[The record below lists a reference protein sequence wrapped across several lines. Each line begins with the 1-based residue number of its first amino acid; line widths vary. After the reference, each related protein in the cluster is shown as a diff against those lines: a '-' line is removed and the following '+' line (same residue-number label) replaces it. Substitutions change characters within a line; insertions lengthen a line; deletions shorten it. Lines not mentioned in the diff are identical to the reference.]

1 MRLASCAAREL
12 RVYSF
17 CFVCSGGGA
26 GLKSAPGAQGLD
38 SSKGPPEFHFLEPVL
53 IPDSATRHWQ
63 PQILLRARRRPVS
76 LTSSCHT
83 WSPPMCAHHRCSRR
97 ERVVTCGTLRTG
109 NTWTSRLVS
118 RSMLWGIVMLVLWRS
133 LLSRYE
139 RPLFPCVY
147 GH

>member
-63 PQILLRARRRPVS
+63 PQILLRARRRPAS
-76 LTSSCHT
+76 LTSSCRT

-97 ERVVTCGTLRTG
+97 ESVRR
-109 NTWTSRLVS
+109 TSRIYEVS
-118 RSMLWGIVMLVLWRS
+118 KNRHQAPGTWQKGARLGALAGIVC
-133 LLSRYE
+133 LLHSD
-139 RPLFPCVY
+139 P
-147 GH
+147 

>member
-12 RVYSF
+12 RVDSF

-38 SSKGPPEFHFLEPVL
+38 SGIYPPELNCLEPML
-53 IPDSATRHWQ
+53 IPDSATRHWR
-63 PQILLRARRRPVS
+63 PQILLRARRRPAS

-83 WSPPMCAHHRCSRR
+83 WSPPMCAHRRCSRR
-97 ERVVTCGTLRTG
+97 ERAVICGTLRTG

-118 RSMLWGIVMLVLWRS
+118 RSMLWGIAMLVSWRL

-139 RPLFPCVY
+139 RLLFPRVY
-147 GH
+147 DR